1 MDLSQLTSTDGKA
14 ITKLLEEKEALL
26 QQVSEID
33 SQLDSFASGVTPAPK
48 RAAAPAPAKK
58 KAPAASSAPRRRKA
72 ASAAPAP
79 ARGRR
84 GALKEAMIKSL
95 KSAGADG
102 ISVKDLAKKLNQKPA
117 NIHAWFHSTGKKMD
131 EVQKVGPA
139 TYGWID

>member
-1 MDLSQLTSTDGKA
+1 MDLSQLTSTDGKE
-14 ITKLLEEKEALL
+14 ITKLLEEKESLL
-26 QQVSEID
+26 AQVSEID
-33 SQLDSFASGVTPAPK
+33 SQLDAFTTGSTPAPK

-72 ASAAPAP
+72 AAPAP

-95 KSAGADG
+95 KSAGSDG

-139 TYGWID
+139 TYGWIE